1 MHSRPKSAMD
11 VFKRAVSH
19 KWAKWQRGL
28 SRMLLST
35 AGVMDSDAT
44 YCKDVCR
51 LLSLQVQ
58 CARSPTKRLNVLVSS
73 LF

>member
-1 MHSRPKSAMD
+1 MPKSAMD
-11 VFKRAVSH
+11 IFKGVVSH
-19 KWAKWQRGL
+19 KWTNWQRGL
-28 SRMLLST
+28 SRMFLST
-35 AGVMDSDAT
+35 PGIMDSDVA

-58 CARSPTKRLNVLVSS
+58 RARCPTKRLNLILSS